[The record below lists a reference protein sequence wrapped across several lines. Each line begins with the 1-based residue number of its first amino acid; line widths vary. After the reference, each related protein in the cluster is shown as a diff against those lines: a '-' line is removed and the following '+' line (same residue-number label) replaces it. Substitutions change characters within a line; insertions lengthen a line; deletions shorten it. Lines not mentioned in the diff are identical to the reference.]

1 MTENQAIERL
11 STMIGEKRLK
21 HTLGVRDTAIELAK
35 EHNVDVEKARWAA
48 LLHDCAKKIS
58 NNLLLQRAEE
68 FGIVIDDI
76 CKRVPALLHAP
87 VGAEIAKREFGI
99 DDEDILNA
107 ISLHTLGHKDMT
119 TLDKIIFLADY
130 IEPNRDCKAINQL
143 REDIE
148 GKSLDEA
155 IQMACENTI
164 KYNLEEG
171 RVIHPQSIELR
182 NSLISD

>member
-1 MTENQAIERL
+1 MTENQAIEKL

-21 HTLGVRDTAIELAK
+21 HTLGVRDTAIDLAK
-35 EHNVDVEKARWAA
+35 KYDVDVEKARWAG
-48 LLHDCAKKIS
+48 LLHDCAKRIS

-76 CKRVPALLHAP
+76 YKRVPTLLHAP
-87 VGAEIAKREFGI
+87 IGAEIAKREFGI
-99 DDEDILNA
+99 DDVDILNA

-130 IEPNRDCKAINQL
+130 IEPNRDCEAINQL
-143 REDIE
+143 RESIKD
-148 GKSLDEA
+148 KSLDEA
-155 IQMACENTI
+155 VRLACENTL

-171 RVIHPQSIELR
+171 RVIHPQSVELR
-182 NSLISD
+182 NSLISN